1 MEEKPV
7 SVNRIPPAAR
17 RNTGAI
23 GHGRIGMG
31 TRSRFVVISSRSH
44 VGWSGWRASSKRGRS
59 ALFKTEIAYFIGK
72 PASEPL
78 GHGTKRWHKGSS
90 QTILCASV
98 GRLVGYE
105 VVLSAYTKHAGGDAL
120 TLIMD
125 GLTAEPS
132 TFFLYPRTS
141 ILNNVR
147 RTGNSSLPRRCYRFG
162 LRREQAP
169 NTARNFFARFEGPS
183 ARGVRRSMSTASSG
197 QTNAPAGLGW
207 SSSWFFSHL
216 RDSLLGSDLVGW
228 R

>member
-1 MEEKPV
+1 MLRQKC
-7 SVNRIPPAAR
+7 
-17 RNTGAI
+17 
-23 GHGRIGMG
+23 
-31 TRSRFVVISSRSH
+31 
-44 VGWSGWRASSKRGRS
+44 GRS

-72 PASEPL
+72 PTSEPL

-98 GRLVGYE
+98 GRRVGCE

-169 NTARNFFARFEGPS
+169 NTARNFFARFEGLS

-207 SSSWFFSHL
+207 SSSWFCSHL